1 MTQSVIGAVNNAREL
16 FQIEDFPGN
25 LFSLLESQ
33 RYIERFSLLLFREDI
48 SKLSGFIGYGENGL
62 SLICINYKRP
72 IGHQNFTL
80 AHELGHWLLHNGQ
93 SISDNVTNY
102 TWSKDT
108 KEQEANMFAGELLY
122 PEKLFVQDYFEAV
135 EKGFLQADKREELA
149 VYIVRLCHNYCL
161 SFDAVFRKILYR
173 SRQAAQY
180 KQIKGQI
187 EKAIGCRIS
196 EYFEKDFYIP
206 NEALPEYQV
215 LRDAYIELEKRV
227 NKLIESGKISK
238 ATAEAI
244 KYRNG
249 IGVV

>member
-1 MTQSVIGAVNNAREL
+1 MTQSVIGAVNNAGEL

-62 SLICINYKRP
+62 FIICINYKRP

-122 PEKLFVQDYFEAV
+122 PEKLFVDTNV
-135 EKGFLQADKREELA
+135 FLHVIDSNIYGVADLCKRSGNDITITQTLA
-149 VYIVRLCHNYCL
+149 H
-161 SFDAVFRKILYR
+161 
-173 SRQAAQY
+173 QPQ
-180 KQIKGQI
+180 
-187 EKAIGCRIS
+187 
-196 EYFEKDFYIP
+196 
-206 NEALPEYQV
+206 
-215 LRDAYIELEKRV
+215 
-227 NKLIESGKISK
+227 
-238 ATAEAI
+238 
-244 KYRNG
+244 
-249 IGVV
+249 